1 MIKYGKTAQNA
12 ISAMSFLAEAYDGG
26 TTRVSSLDIAKSRE
40 LPKPLVAK
48 LLVVLSQAGF
58 VSGAPGPKG
67 GYSLAKDPSEITL
80 HQIVDQFE
88 KTGDTIMC
96 PFGPNWCGNKEPC
109 PLHHEIVDMQERLS
123 TFLCS
128 TTLKVFQQNEVTTDG
143 SLESSAL

>member
-1 MIKYGKTAQNA
+1 
-12 ISAMSFLAEAYDGG
+12 MSFLAEAYDGG
-26 TTRVSSLDIAKSRE
+26 DTRVSSLDIAKSRE

-80 HQIVDQFE
+80 HEIVDQFE

-109 PLHHEIVDMQERLS
+109 PLHHEIVDMQDRLS

-128 TTLKVFQQNEVTTDG
+128 TTLKVFQANKHKTID